1 MALPLATVVRD
12 TRRVQV
18 LCQNCNTPSER
29 DGLDALPGGFGFVC
43 PDCGHENL
51 LAPVAA
57 RPVESEPASPVSE
70 LAPSAPAPRAPIDSA
85 TAPIDSATAPVVPGL
100 PQVRVPN
107 DAGQI
112 VCPKCQ
118 NLQVDDE
125 ACHRCG
131 LLFANFDAGRAYFA
145 TDLLANVAQAD
156 IIRARWATLADTL
169 DDAPGHAA
177 FVELCAL
184 HDALEFAADRYRSL
198 AEDARV
204 EPYQDKVVQ
213 LALARVPLE
222 SRAMTDD
229 GDRTRRLIVL
239 TIAALIMLGFAY
251 GYYLLSQHQTH
262 WQGNG

>member
-1 MALPLATVVRD
+1 MPRWVPDRRVALPLATVVRD

-18 LCQNCNTPSER
+18 LCQNCDTASDR

-57 RPVESEPASPVSE
+57 RPVESESALLAPALSEPASPTPVD
-70 LAPSAPAPRAPIDSA
+70 LP
-85 TAPIDSATAPVVPGL
+85 TTPVVPEP

-118 NLQVDDE
+118 NLQVDDA

-131 LLFANFDAGRAYFA
+131 LLFANFDAGRAYFDS
-145 TDLLANVAQAD
+145 DLLANVAQAD
-156 IIRARWATLADTL
+156 IIRARWDTLAGTL
-169 DDAPGHAA
+169 DDAIGHAA
-177 FVELCAL
+177 FIELCAL
-184 HDALEFAADRYRSL
+184 HDALEFAADRYRCL

-204 EPYQDKVVQ
+204 APYQHKVVE
-213 LALARVPLE
+213 LALARVPLQH
-222 SRAMTDD
+222 RAMTED